1 MSRAGAALIASFALF
16 ACDRCGGS
24 GVAELLGRDGTVERS
39 TAAAATTWEIAP
51 VGQRFELGDAVRTGD
66 ASTAQLRVG
75 ARGGV
80 RMQPRTVLR
89 FLGERPEAPSAVRL
103 ETGEVELDSA
113 EDLVFETERGSVTLQ
128 AGARVRARTGD
139 AARVEVIA
147 GRVVFE
153 EDGVART
160 AEAGDAVV
168 LAVGRVVFEDDS
180 TFGAPPEPAVE
191 PTPTEAVAAVEAPV
205 AVEEAVEEDEPIEA
219 SDPGTPGVQVTPS
232 PERAHVTIPAGESP
246 VIHDASAPTAVRI
259 DFGAA
264 CPGRGIVTI
273 RAGRRPV
280 RYAGEGGAIVTIPT
294 GRARYAID
302 CAEGNDPRGGTITV
316 RRDDGSS
323 RLDPVPPRNVVDT
336 DGRTYDVLYQ
346 NALPILTVRWR
357 ESGSGNALLHVAS
370 NGRERTVAASSGR
383 VELRSGELSEGTH
396 RLWFTS
402 SGRTSPQTTLRI
414 RFDNAAPAAS
424 LREPGRAASLA
435 PGQAV
440 RVAGV
445 VLDGFEVRAEGEPLA
460 IDAQMRFAG
469 EVRVPTTTDALAV
482 RFSHPRRGVHY
493 YLRRVAAR

>member
-1 MSRAGAALIASFALF
+1 M
-16 ACDRCGGS
+16 
-24 GVAELLGRDGTVERS
+24 AELLARDGTVERS
-39 TAAAATTWEIAP
+39 TAAAVTTWETAP

-113 EDLVFETERGSVTLQ
+113 DELVFETERGSVTLQ

-139 AARVEVIA
+139 SARVEVIA

-168 LAVGRVVFEDDS
+168 LAVGRVVFEDDAS
-180 TFGAPPEPAVE
+180 FGAPPEPVE
-191 PTPTEAVAAVEAPV
+191 PTPTEAVAAEDP
-205 AVEEAVEEDEPIEA
+205 VEETGEVEEDALAEDDAAEA
-219 SDPGTPGVQVTPS
+219 SDPSTPGVQVTPS
-232 PERAHVTIPAGESP
+232 PERAHVSIPAGESP

-264 CPGRGIVTI
+264 CPGRAIVTI

-280 RYAGEGGAIVTIPT
+280 RYAGEGSAVVTIPT

-302 CAEGNDPRGGTITV
+302 CVEGSDPRGGTITV

-370 NGRERTVAASSGR
+370 SGRERTVAAASGR

-402 SGRTSPQTTLRI
+402 SGRASPQTTLRI

-424 LREPGRAASLA
+424 LREPGRAAALA
-435 PGQAV
+435 PGEAV

-445 VLDGFEVRAEGEPLA
+445 VLDGFEVRAEGAPLA

-493 YLRRVAAR
+493 YLRRVAGR